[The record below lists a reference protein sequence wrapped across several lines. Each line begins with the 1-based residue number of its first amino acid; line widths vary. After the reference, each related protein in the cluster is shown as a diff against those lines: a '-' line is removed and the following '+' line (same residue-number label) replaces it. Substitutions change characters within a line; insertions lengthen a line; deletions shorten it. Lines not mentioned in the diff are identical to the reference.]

1 MTSSQIFSGD
11 NDNMYYWLSLIVYIK
26 GNILIYRDR
35 LAVTV
40 RQRPNCGGMD
50 KYYVEEVL
58 VLPNFTATVP
68 VLQETATQQDPVCE
82 EVVEL
87 AGSMEDTVSK

>member
-1 MTSSQIFSGD
+1 
-11 NDNMYYWLSLIVYIK
+11 MYYWFSLIVNIK
-26 GNILIYRDR
+26 GNILIYRDG

-58 VLPNFTATVP
+58 VLPNFTARVP
-68 VLQETATQQDPVCE
+68 VLQESATQQDVQDAVCE

-87 AGSMEDTVSK
+87 AGSKEDTVCNN

>member
-1 MTSSQIFSGD
+1 VIICTIGFL
-11 NDNMYYWLSLIVYIK
+11 YIVYIK

-40 RQRPNCGGMD
+40 RQRPNCGGVDMC
-50 KYYVEEVL
+50 YVEEVL

-68 VLQETATQQDPVCE
+68 VLQESATQQDVQDAVCE

-87 AGSMEDTVSK
+87 AGSTEDTVCK